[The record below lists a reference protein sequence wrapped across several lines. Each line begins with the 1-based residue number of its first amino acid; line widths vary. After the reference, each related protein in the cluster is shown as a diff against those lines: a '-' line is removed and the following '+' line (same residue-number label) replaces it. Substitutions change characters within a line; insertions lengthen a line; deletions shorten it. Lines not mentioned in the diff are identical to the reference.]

1 MQQNDPDSKILTIV
15 ISCTQLLLVTSQGGS
30 PLIVRVNVEQAVNAG
45 GEEEAESQGTADD
58 YHASQVTL
66 PFVFVFNNIAW

>member
-1 MQQNDPDSKILTIV
+1 MDGWLNESFPNY
-15 ISCTQLLLVTSQGGS
+15 LLHTASSGDKSGGS

-45 GEEEAESQGTADD
+45 GGEEAESQGTAGD

-66 PFVFVFNNIAW
+66 PFVFDFFL